1 MDNTKLEEK
10 INKLTKDL
18 TDLTNEVYSNNF
30 SASQDFQKYSRFNT
44 RLKIPH
50 YDTVPSIGEIGEIIE
65 VDGKLRICNI
75 ANTFVIVGGQS

>member
-1 MDNTKLEEK
+1 MDNTKLQEQ
-10 INKLTKDL
+10 IDKLKKDL

-50 YDTVPSIGEIGEIIE
+50 YDQIPTSCEQGELLEKG
-65 VDGKLRICNI
+65 GALYICSQ
-75 ANTFVIVGGQS
+75 ANRFTLV